1 MAVRP
6 TDVPNS
12 ENLESDYPMEGP
24 STCKWH
30 HNANLWASKCLYC
43 LAAVSSPNYNK
54 RRKRPSNEDDV
65 QAVLKALKQEDRGGL
80 STIFLNAI
88 PNIAQYII
96 SHLEPTSEEMLM
108 NAMAKD
114 MTKIKNEARRAELK
128 MKIVKLVTDTLL
140 EDMQDSS

>member
-1 MAVRP
+1 MPILHCSCIV
-6 TDVPNS
+6 S
-12 ENLESDYPMEGP
+12 ELQ
-24 STCKWH
+24 
-30 HNANLWASKCLYC
+30 
-43 LAAVSSPNYNK
+43 K

-65 QAVLKALKQEDRGGL
+65 QAILKALKQEDRGGPSKIL
-80 STIFLNAI
+80 LNAI

-96 SHLEPTSEEMLM
+96 SLLEPTSEEMLM